1 MTKEPPAATIT
12 ASEAGR
18 VDKAIAREFPDAGRT
33 RIAELFD
40 EGAVRVK
47 GKKAKKG
54 DFIEA
59 GDLIELARAPE
70 SAGAARPRPDP
81 SFTLRGPGSSL
92 SAPSSN
98 GADEPSSRD
107 APARSSTGALELIV
121 LLERPDLVV
130 IDKPAGVPSQPLR
143 VGELGTIANALAHHY
158 PECAAI
164 GDDPRDGGLV
174 HRLDIGTSG
183 VLVAARTPEAYRALR
198 DAFGEKLV
206 EKTYLAVTEG
216 RPVSR
221 ESDAPLAQRG
231 KRVVVDQTDG
241 LAAFTE
247 FVVETTA
254 TLTVDDAA
262 DSNAG
267 RRIEVALVRCLA
279 RTGRMHQVRAHLAH
293 LAAPILGDT
302 LYGGS
307 PHGDGFFLHASSIAF
322 TLGGERIEVS
332 SPPPARF
339 EAVLHG
345 ISATS

>member
-1 MTKEPPAATIT
+1 MTKEPPPPPAATIT
-12 ASEAGR
+12 ATEPGR
-18 VDKAIAREFPDAGRT
+18 VDKAIAREFPEAGRN

-54 DFIEA
+54 DFVEA
-59 GDLIELARAPE
+59 GDVIELARAPE
-70 SAGAARPRPDP
+70 SPGAGRPQPDP
-81 SFTLRGPGSSL
+81 SMALRGAGDPVR
-92 SAPSSN
+92 
-98 GADEPSSRD
+98 GAND
-107 APARSSTGALELIV
+107 LVV
-121 LLERPDLVV
+121 LLERPEILV

-143 VGELGTIANALAHHY
+143 AGELGTIANALAQHF
-158 PECAAI
+158 PECAAL

-183 VLVAARTPEAYRALR
+183 VLVAARTAEAYRTLR

-206 EKTYLAVTEG
+206 EKTYLAITEG

-221 ESDAPLAQRG
+221 ESDAPLVQRG
-231 KRVVVDQTDG
+231 KKVVVDQTDG
-241 LAAFTE
+241 LAAYTAFT
-247 FVVETTA
+247 VEKA
-254 TLTVDDAA
+254 TGTL
-262 DSNAG
+262 
-267 RRIEVALVRCLA
+267 ALVRCDA

-322 TLGGERIEVS
+322 TLGGERVEVS
-332 SPPPARF
+332 SPLPARF
-339 EAVLHG
+339 EAVLAA
-345 ISATS
+345 SP